1 MVSAEIPDPKM
12 SPVLHGMVLKHNI
25 HFCRCEE
32 GNPASCVIDGTCKK
46 HFPYELREYTILVD
60 GEYPLYRRRNR
71 HATEVV
77 KGGRTVTVTDS
88 MVVPYNPALTLL
100 LDCHCNVQSCSQIF
114 DFKYMLKYFT
124 KEAEALIFYPH
135 DPEKTELK
143 RMQYAQDVASLHP
156 ADEINS
162 YKVGRFLQTSE
173 CLWSI
178 FSMELYYLSQ
188 PVEALPIHLM
198 DEQDVLIRDGAVDR
212 MAERTKLTAFFEL
225 NEREGN
231 DSLVLFPT
239 KKIKDL
245 LYIDV
250 PQHCVWVSSSR
261 IWMQRV
267 RKCKIVQIGRVNMP
281 YDAQKE
287 LWALRLLLMNVP
299 GPTSFSHL
307 LNGAPTFIEAATNF
321 GLLADNTEYKRFML
335 EVISIESPAAC
346 RRIFA
351 DLLVSV
357 MVPHAVELWDCIS
370 AFLSQDF
377 AHTHK
382 SDCNVSIQTCARH
395 ALWCISSIMVQHD
408 STLEQFGFQPD
419 SYCRSA
425 VLDGGILRNH
435 KSSSIACSNVDYHAG
450 MLDSLKN
457 DQLQF
462 IKSLQQYT
470 DQRTPTCMLLQAP
483 GGTGK
488 THTLNVA
495 IAMMVNAGLK
505 VAISKRCQ
513 QAVGVLGVGVYM

>member
-1 MVSAEIPDPKM
+1 
-12 SPVLHGMVLKHNI
+12 
-25 HFCRCEE
+25 
-32 GNPASCVIDGTCKK
+32 
-46 HFPYELREYTILVD
+46 
-60 GEYPLYRRRNR
+60 
-71 HATEVV
+71 
-77 KGGRTVTVTDS
+77 
-88 MVVPYNPALTLL
+88 
-100 LDCHCNVQSCSQIF
+100 
-114 DFKYMLKYFT
+114 
-124 KEAEALIFYPH
+124 
-135 DPEKTELK
+135 
-143 RMQYAQDVASLHP
+143 
-156 ADEINS
+156 
-162 YKVGRFLQTSE
+162 
-173 CLWSI
+173 
-178 FSMELYYLSQ
+178 
-188 PVEALPIHLM
+188 M

-505 VAISKRCQ
+505 VAVTSSTGFI
-513 QAVGVLGVGVYM
+513 